1 MVLVPADRRPD
12 RLTTSFSSAHVHEE
26 VRWPVLTLLSLPFV
40 CGCASIYIYRLLAM
54 DQAVLVGL
62 MFLVFGLLSSMVMV
76 LFVEQREVAL
86 AASSVVLVQAL
97 ALVVMLLPS
106 LSWMPLEHL
115 PLLAVV
121 AGATVIHYRSV
132 QLPVLRPRPLLLRS
146 VMVVLLLP
154 LGLAL
159 AEALFLGYR
168 FFENFHIGRST
179 ILMIPIMAA
188 WGYLEEVLFR
198 GIALRSSLP
207 LLGRWRAIL
216 FSASLGAV
224 FMLFWG
230 SLPYA
235 FFAFFLGIVMGVLY
249 LRSHS
254 LMFVGTVHA
263 LTDTWMVV
271 ALLLLGVAS

>member
-1 MVLVPADRRPD
+1 M
-12 RLTTSFSSAHVHEE
+12 TTSFSSTQVHEE

-40 CGCASIYIYRLLAM
+40 CGCASIYLYRLMGIEEAALA
-54 DQAVLVGL
+54 ALFL
-62 MFLVFGLLSSMVMV
+62 LVFGLLSAMVMV

-97 ALVVMLLPS
+97 ALVVMLLPN
-106 LSWMPLEHL
+106 LNWLPMEHL
-115 PLLAVV
+115 PLLVV
-121 AGATVIHYRSV
+121 MAGAIVIHYRSV
-132 QLPVLRPRPLLLRS
+132 QLPVLRSHPLLLRS
-146 VMVVLLLP
+146 VMIVLVLP

-179 ILMIPIMAA
+179 IMMIPIIAV

-249 LRSHS
+249 MRSHS

-263 LTDTWMVV
+263 LTDIWMVV
-271 ALLLLGVAS
+271 ALLILGVTG

>member
-1 MVLVPADRRPD
+1 M
-12 RLTTSFSSAHVHEE
+12 TTTYSSAQVHEE

-40 CGCASIYIYRLLAM
+40 CGCGAIYIYRLLGM
-54 DQAVLVGL
+54 EQAVLAGL
-62 MFLVFGLLSSMVMV
+62 ILIVFGLLSSIAMV

-86 AASSVVLVQAL
+86 AASSVVLVQVL
-97 ALVVMLLPS
+97 ALVTILLPS
-106 LSWMPLEHL
+106 LTWMPLEQL

-121 AGATVIHYRSV
+121 AVATIIHYRSV
-132 QLPVLRPRPLLLRS
+132 QLPALRARPLLLRS
-146 VMVVLLLP
+146 VTVVLLLP

-159 AEALFLGYR
+159 AEAMFLGYR

-179 ILMIPIMAA
+179 LMIIPIMAI

-207 LLGRWRAIL
+207 LLGKWRAIL
-216 FSASLGAV
+216 FSASLGAA

-235 FFAFFLGIVMGVLY
+235 IFALFLGIVMGVLY

-254 LMFVGTVHA
+254 LMYVGTMHA

-271 ALLLLGVAS
+271 ALLVLGVAG